1 MINSRRV
8 HLDARGSGW
17 RAIWGFTLVELLIV
31 IAIIAVLASLL
42 LPSLNRAKVAAETS
56 ACRNN
61 LRQWGL
67 GLNMYVNDSHVYVP
81 YNPPAGSGIPSGLWY
96 ERLSPYIGESFSA
109 PLPNTKPR
117 GLKICPA
124 FGRLGGWRPTDGLG
138 KERVYGYGYNTGFKI
153 PTFHMMGLGEYLAY
167 EPYDGWHLV
176 KENDVTCPS
185 DMIAIGDTL
194 LQQLQIEVE
203 ESAFNNFWTGDE
215 LPDQGFATALNKLP
229 FLMGYSQEDPQ
240 GLASSS
246 ASWMRKRH
254 GGLWNNVFCDGHVQ
268 SLKERTMWDYH
279 SDPVLMRFNRDHQP
293 HRADIL
299 LNWP

>member
-1 MINSRRV
+1 MINSRCV
-8 HLDARGSGW
+8 HLDGRGGGW
-17 RAIWGFTLVELLIV
+17 LAVWGFTLVELLIV

-42 LPSLNRAKVAAETS
+42 LPSLNRAKVVAETS

-61 LRQWGL
+61 LRQWGI
-67 GLNMYVNDSHVYVP
+67 GLAMYVNDSRVYPP
-81 YNPPAGSGIPSGLWY
+81 YNPPDGSGIPFGSWY
-96 ERLSPYIGESFSA
+96 ERLSPYIGESFSV
-109 PLPNTKPR
+109 PLPHAKPH

-124 FGRLGGWRPTDGLG
+124 FGRLGGWRPFDVFG
-138 KERVYGYGYNTGFKI
+138 KESVYGYGYNTGFETS
-153 PTFHMMGLGEYLAY
+153 PGTTLGLGECLVHKTYYLI
-167 EPYDGWHLV
+167 
-176 KENDVTCPS
+176 KENDVACPS

-194 LQQLQIEVE
+194 VQQLQIKIGEGP
-203 ESAFNNFWTGDE
+203 FNNFWTGDE

-279 SDPVLMRFNRDHQP
+279 SDAVLMHFNRDHQP
-293 HRADIL
+293 HRNDIWL
-299 LNWP
+299 TWP